1 MSLIYADFAGH
12 FEKYSEPFLKY
23 LETKTEN
30 IHQRTVIGI
39 TWSNLGAID
48 KHKEWEINKRSSWAY
63 LNYIVAK

>member
-39 TWSNLGAID
+39 TWSNLGTGR
-48 KHKEWEINKRSSWAY
+48 EE
-63 LNYIVAK
+63 V